1 MDIKL
6 GLFNIYTETYSKW
19 NTFNVS
25 KSKHETII
33 DIAYWRIFIS

>member
-6 GLFNIYTETYSKW
+6 GLFNIYTENYSKW
-19 NTFNVS
+19 NTFKVN

-33 DIAYWRIFIS
+33 DIAYWRIYIS